1 MSLPGR
7 LEFEPKFLRL
17 EVRGTGDD
25 CPGHLFLQVV
35 RVCVAANAD
44 GTFGGPM
51 SWFVVQILE
60 FEGHL
65 IRVRVDPVDVGV
77 DACSELLKHLFGTR
91 TVDLPLFFHCTAVE
105 KQAGGLVLL
114 HIRRTEH
121 FRELSEPTPVPDI
134 NLKQSIPR
142 DVEALCKKQISLVL
156 RVDVRHAPVVDQNLN
171 WLSEVRQRNRLR
183 CDRLSLSREGW
194 NHDDTDYDHQDPQWQ
209 ARRSGSGYG
218 FSQTRLAHGRSFR
231 VPFHPGNPSSKN
243 RAKSVATG
251 PAASCLIISET

>member
-1 MSLPGR
+1 MTGCGFLACDYPVVTLSGKFRGQDLSSTGEELIDAGLHRCWREGNCFCSEVIDLENVPWQAGIKAVGNACLPGR
-7 LEFEPKFLRL
+7 FKFVSKFLRL
-17 EVRGTGDD
+17 EGCGTGDL

-35 RVCVAANAD
+35 GICVAANAD
-44 GTFGGPM
+44 GIFCGPM

-77 DACSELLKHLFGTR
+77 DACSELLKHFFGTR

-114 HIRRTEH
+114 HIQRTEY
-121 FRELSEPTPVPDI
+121 FRELPEPTPVPDI

-156 RVDVRHAPVVDQNLN
+156 RVDVRHAPVDDQNLN
-171 WLSEVRQRNRLR
+171 WLSDQRQKNRLR
-183 CDRLSLSREGW
+183 RG
-194 NHDDTDYDHQDPQWQ
+194 
-209 ARRSGSGYG
+209 
-218 FSQTRLAHGRSFR
+218 
-231 VPFHPGNPSSKN
+231 
-243 RAKSVATG
+243 
-251 PAASCLIISET
+251 